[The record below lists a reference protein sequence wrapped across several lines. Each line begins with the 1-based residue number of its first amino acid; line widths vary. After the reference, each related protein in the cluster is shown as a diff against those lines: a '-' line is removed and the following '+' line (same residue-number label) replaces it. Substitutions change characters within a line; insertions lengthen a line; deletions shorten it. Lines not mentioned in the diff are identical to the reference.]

1 MPIYLYLNRATALHR
16 LHPAVK
22 ILALF
27 AVFWSIYWLDNPA
40 ALAPLGLMLVI
51 LAQVSGSWSNFYRLR
66 WLLILIVFFTTLVWV
81 LFYRQGPPLFRVG
94 PLPISRASLE
104 FGFGRGLKLAELIAT
119 TILFLSTTRVEE
131 FAYGLAWLGMP
142 HRIGFAIT
150 LAFRL
155 APLFIDS
162 ALDVVA
168 AQRLRGHDFGRGG
181 PIARMRGYAPVMV
194 PVFMGALRKANNMAM
209 ALEARGFGHTNRP
222 TSLAEYRLR
231 PADWVGLAA
240 LGALATGSFLAYW
253 LGYGAIKLTH

>member
-1 MPIYLYLNRATALHR
+1 MPIYLYLDRATTLHR
-16 LHPAVK
+16 LHPGVK

-27 AVFWSIYWLDNPA
+27 TIFWSIYWLDQPL
-40 ALAPLGLMLVI
+40 ALAPIGAI
-51 LAQVSGSWSNFYRLR
+51 LLLAAQYSDSWSNFYRLR
-66 WLLILIVFFTTLVWV
+66 WLLLLIMFFTAAVW
-81 LFYRQGPPLFRVG
+81 LIFYRQGSPLLMLG
-94 PLPISRASLE
+94 PFPISRASLE
-104 FGFGRGLKLAELIAT
+104 FGFGRAFKLAELIAA

-131 FAYGLAWLGMP
+131 FAYGLTWMGMP
-142 HRIGFAIT
+142 HRIGFAVT

-168 AQRLRGHDFGRGG
+168 AQKLRGHDFSRGG

-222 TSLAEYRLR
+222 TSLVEYRFK
-231 PADWVGLAA
+231 PADWLGVLA
-240 LGALATGSFLAYW
+240 LGALGAGSFLAYL
-253 LGYGAIKLTH
+253 LGYGAINVGE